1 MTITGGHRA
10 VRRFATALAV
20 VVAVGDLVVIGAVET
35 PERGSWP
42 VVGPIVEAV
51 VSPRYLLLVAALV
64 LLGSARG
71 LLRGQ
76 RVASAVV
83 LGIGLATVPFEPP
96 PPGRVVFD
104 AAHLLL
110 VVALVAGWSAFA
122 VRSDPE
128 RHRRGLAVLV
138 GGLGLTLLYGTVG
151 LYLLDS
157 QFDSSTTLGESLV
170 GSGRLLFLLP
180 IDTINPTTRRGAW
193 FIGSVRVMAVL
204 VVLTAVTLLLVTVV
218 ERERQRRID
227 RLGVE
232 RILQRWATTSIAP
245 FHLLDDKTWI
255 FSPDRAAFI
264 GYKVAGRVAVALG
277 GPIGEPAAATAVLE
291 AFGDRCRR
299 NGWLPAFHQV
309 DEAGFALLRSAGFK
323 GVKIGEEAIVDVA
336 GFDLDAPGWKS
347 VRSALRRVERAGF
360 YVRVL
365 PPPIA
370 DGTLAELRRVSDA
383 WLAGGGGRR
392 ERTFTLGRFDED
404 YLRSCPIV
412 AVADAAGGIAAFANL
427 VPSYRSANGNFDL
440 MRRRP
445 DAPNGV
451 MDALHVGLIEH
462 FRREGAAGLTL
473 GLAPLARIE
482 GPGLTH
488 NALRQLHVHA
498 ERAFHFRGL
507 WQFKAKWQPRWEPR
521 YSAYRTDAELPAVAV
536 ALMRVGELPRQHRLR
551 AMAQHVVQR
560 YPFSVALAALVT
572 WFMTAT
578 AIGRGTFT
586 ALLRRFGLAWRD
598 LLHLELWRLPTSQ
611 LLQPHPGFVW
621 TNIVLIV
628 VLVPWAERRLGTWRT
643 AATFFVADWISTI
656 LVLIGIR
663 LSSGLGY
670 QHAHELLRVRDSG
683 ASSGTWALAAA
694 IAWTLPR
701 GRVRTAAVAGT
712 FTVLVG
718 ALVLDHRLFDVQH
731 LLAALTAIVLIEVSR
746 RRRRSRSPNGAARR
760 EDEASMV
767 AS

>member
-1 MTITGGHRA
+1 MTVTGGHRA
-10 VRRFATALAV
+10 IRRLVTVLAV

-35 PERGSWP
+35 PERGTWP

-83 LGIGLATVPFEPP
+83 LGIALATVPFEPP
-96 PPGRVVFD
+96 LPGQVVFD

-110 VVALVAGWSAFA
+110 IVALVAGWSAFA
-122 VRSDPE
+122 VRSDPQ
-128 RHRRGLAVLV
+128 RHRRGLAVLA
-138 GGLGLTLLYGTVG
+138 GGLGVTLVYGTVG

-157 QFDSSTTLGESLV
+157 QFDSSTTFGESLV

-227 RLGVE
+227 RLEVE
-232 RILQRWATTSIAP
+232 RILQRWATTSVAP
-245 FHLLDDKTWI
+245 FQLLDDKTWI
-255 FSPDRAAFI
+255 FSPDREAFI
-264 GYKVAGRVAVALG
+264 GYKVVGRVAVALG
-277 GPIGEPAAATAVLE
+277 APIGEPAAAMAVLD

-299 NGWLPAFHQV
+299 NGWVPAFHQV
-309 DEAGFALLRSAGFK
+309 DQAGFALLRSAGFK
-323 GVKIGEEAIVDVA
+323 GVKVGEEAIVDVA
-336 GFDLDAPGWKS
+336 GFDLDSPGWKS

-360 YVRVL
+360 RVRVL
-365 PPPIA
+365 TPPID

-383 WLAGGGGRR
+383 WLASGGRR

-404 YLRSCPIV
+404 NLRSCPIV
-412 AVADAAGGIAAFANL
+412 VVADAAGGVAAFANL
-427 VPSYRSANGNFDL
+427 VPSYRSDNGNFDL

-462 FRREGAAGLTL
+462 FRRHGAAGLTL
-473 GLAPLARIE
+473 GLAPLARIQ
-482 GPGLTH
+482 GPGLAEH
-488 NALRQLHVHA
+488 ALRQVHIHA
-498 ERAFHFRGL
+498 DRAFHFRGL

-536 ALMRVGELPRQHRLR
+536 ALVRVGELPRPHRLR
-551 AMAQHVVQR
+551 ATAQHVVR
-560 YPFSVALAALVT
+560 TYPFSVALAALVT

-578 AIGRGTFT
+578 AVSRGTFT

-621 TNIVLIV
+621 TNVVLIV
-628 VLVPWAERRLGTWRT
+628 ALVPWAERRLGTWRT
-643 AATFFVADWISTI
+643 AATFFFGDWISTI

-670 QHAHELLRVRDSG
+670 AHAHELLRVRDSG

-701 GRVRTAAVAGT
+701 GRVRTTAVVGV
-712 FTVLVG
+712 FTVLAG
-718 ALVLDHRLFDVQH
+718 ALVVDHRLFDLQH
-731 LLAALTAIVLIEVSR
+731 LLAAVGAIALVEVSHLR
-746 RRRRSRSPNGAARR
+746 RGSGTPDPASRR
-760 EDEASMV
+760 EGEASMA